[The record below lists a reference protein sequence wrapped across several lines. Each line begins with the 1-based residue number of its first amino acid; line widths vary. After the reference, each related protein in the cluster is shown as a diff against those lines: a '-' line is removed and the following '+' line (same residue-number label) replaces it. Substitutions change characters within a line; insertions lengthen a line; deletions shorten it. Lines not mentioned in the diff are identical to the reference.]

1 MDIVENRALKLR
13 VRNADRITEVIPKSK
28 VIGEADGV
36 YTVLVHWGLEETHVL
51 KNLGIR
57 DVPSPI
63 LGRYDWP
70 GIYKP
75 FDHQKTTAAFL
86 TMNRRGF
93 NLGEQ
98 GTGKTCATLWAID
111 YLMTNKLI
119 RRALIVCPLSIM
131 DSAWRADAFRCV
143 MHRTIDIAYGTREK
157 RKKVIES
164 DAEIVIINYDGVEVV
179 AGDIQKN
186 NFDLIAIDEVNHFK
200 NAQSKRWKVMNALIT
215 PNTWVWGMTGTPA
228 SQSPTDAY
236 GLAKLMNPTSVPKFY
251 GAFRDMVMIKL
262 TQFKYIP
269 KPGAE
274 DTVHKVLQPAI
285 RFTKEDC
292 LDLPEMLYATR
303 EVPLTPQQNKYYKV
317 LKEQMM
323 IEAAGEEI
331 TTVNA
336 AVNLN
341 KLLQLASGSAYTN
354 SGEVVEFD
362 ASNRLNA
369 LEEIIEESSHKVL
382 VFANFRHGIELINN
396 HLIKKGYTTGLIHG
410 GVNAG
415 TRAQIFNKFQTEAD
429 PKVLIIQPQ
438 SAAHGVTLTAA
449 NTIVWWG
456 PVTSYETYAQAN
468 ARVHRAGQKNKC
480 LVVQLSGCP
489 VEDKLYRALQQ
500 KEKMQDSIM
509 SLYEEAIN
517 S

>member
-269 KPGAE
+269 KHGAE

>member
-1 MDIVENRALKLR
+1 M
-13 VRNADRITEVIPKSK
+13 
-28 VIGEADGV
+28 
-36 YTVLVHWGLEETHVL
+36 
-51 KNLGIR
+51 
-57 DVPSPI
+57 
-63 LGRYDWP
+63 
-70 GIYKP
+70 
-75 FDHQKTTAAFL
+75 
-86 TMNRRGF
+86 
-93 NLGEQ
+93 
-98 GTGKTCATLWAID
+98 
-111 YLMTNKLI
+111 
-119 RRALIVCPLSIM
+119 
-131 DSAWRADAFRCV
+131 
-143 MHRTIDIAYGTREK
+143 
-157 RKKVIES
+157 
-164 DAEIVIINYDGVEVV
+164 
-179 AGDIQKN
+179 
-186 NFDLIAIDEVNHFK
+186 
-200 NAQSKRWKVMNALIT
+200 
-215 PNTWVWGMTGTPA
+215 
-228 SQSPTDAY
+228 
-236 GLAKLMNPTSVPKFY
+236 
-251 GAFRDMVMIKL
+251 
-262 TQFKYIP
+262 
-269 KPGAE
+269 
-274 DTVHKVLQPAI
+274 LQPAI

-292 LDLPEMLYATR
+292 LDLPEMLYTTR
-303 EVPLTPQQNKYYKV
+303 EVPLTPQQNKYYKI

-396 HLIKKGYTTGLIHG
+396 FLAKKGYTTGLIHG
-410 GVNAG
+410 GINAG
-415 TRAQIFNKFQTEAD
+415 ARAQIFSKFQTEAD

-489 VEDKLYRALQQ
+489 VEDKLYAALQQ
-500 KEKMQDSIM
+500 KEKMQNSIM
-509 SLYEEAIN
+509 DLYEDAIN
-517 S
+517 N

>member
-362 ASNRLNA
+362 ASNRLNT

>member
-341 KLLQLASGSAYTN
+341 KLLQLAS
-354 SGEVVEFD
+354 
-362 ASNRLNA
+362 
-369 LEEIIEESSHKVL
+369 
-382 VFANFRHGIELINN
+382 
-396 HLIKKGYTTGLIHG
+396 
-410 GVNAG
+410 
-415 TRAQIFNKFQTEAD
+415 
-429 PKVLIIQPQ
+429 
-438 SAAHGVTLTAA
+438 
-449 NTIVWWG
+449 
-456 PVTSYETYAQAN
+456 
-468 ARVHRAGQKNKC
+468 
-480 LVVQLSGCP
+480 
-489 VEDKLYRALQQ
+489 
-500 KEKMQDSIM
+500 
-509 SLYEEAIN
+509 
-517 S
+517 

>member
-236 GLAKLMNPTSVPKFY
+236 GLAKLMNPASVPKFY
-251 GAFRDMVMIKL
+251 GAFRDMVMVKL

-269 KPGAE
+269 KHGAE

-292 LDLPEMLYATR
+292 LDLPEMLYTTR

-415 TRAQIFNKFQTEAD
+415 ARAQIFNKFQTEAD